1 MTQEKDKQ
9 EKPKEEQSSNELP
22 DAELDKVSG
31 GADPINTLRSR
42 TPKPVEP
49 INDTK

>member
-9 EKPKEEQSSNELP
+9 ETPKESPSNELP

-31 GADPINTLRSR
+31 GAEPINSLRSR
-42 TPKPVEP
+42 TPKPAQP
-49 INDTK
+49 IND